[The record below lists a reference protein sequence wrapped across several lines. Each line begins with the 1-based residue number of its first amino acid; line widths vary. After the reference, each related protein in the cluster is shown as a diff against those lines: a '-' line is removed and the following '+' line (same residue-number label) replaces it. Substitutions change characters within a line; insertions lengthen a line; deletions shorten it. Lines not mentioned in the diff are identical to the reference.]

1 MKNLILVIN
10 TGNTSTK
17 IGIFDLDKE
26 IFTET
31 IKHSDKELSR
41 FSDINEQLEFREHL
55 VLEFL
60 KDKNIDINTL
70 KAVAARGGLLK
81 PLASGTY
88 FVNEEMI
95 KDLKAGKNGMHA
107 SHLSAQIGNSIAEK
121 SSIHCYIVDPISV
134 DEFTPVARLSG
145 HKLFNRIMLSHALNM
160 KAVSKRYAKEN
171 NLNYNDL
178 NLIIIHLGTGISV
191 SAHQNGKMVDSINS
205 SEEGTFSPDRAGGIP
220 VLQAAKYIIENKI
233 DFKTFSNLI
242 FGNGGLQSYL
252 NTKDFMKIENMYK
265 SGDKKVIEVV
275 DAMAYQVAKDA
286 GSMATVLTGKID
298 KIIITGGMANSELLV
313 NLISVRINFLAT
325 LLLYPG
331 EDEMTAL
338 AEGVSRILTGEEE
351 EMSY

>member
-17 IGIFDLDKE
+17 TGIFDLDSE

-41 FSDINEQLEFREHL
+41 FSEINEQLEFREKL

-60 KDKNIDINTL
+60 DKKGINTTDL
-70 KAVAARGGLLK
+70 KAIAARGGLLK
-81 PLASGTY
+81 PLSSGTY

-95 KDLKAGKNGMHA
+95 KDLKEGKNGMHA
-107 SHLSAQIGNSIAEK
+107 SHLSAQIGYSIAEK
-121 SSIHCYIVDPISV
+121 ASIHCFIVDPISV
-134 DEFTPVARLSG
+134 DEFTPKARLSG
-145 HKLFNRIMLSHALNM
+145 HKLFNRRMLSHALNM

-178 NLIIIHLGTGISV
+178 NLIVIHLGTGISV
-191 SAHQNGKMVDSINS
+191 SAHEKGKMTDSINS

-220 VLQAAKYIIENKI
+220 VLQAAKYIIDNNL

-252 NTKDFMKIENMYK
+252 NTKDFVKIEDMYK
-265 SGDKKVIEVV
+265 SGDEEAIKVV
-275 DAMAYQVAKDA
+275 DAMAYQIAKDS
-286 GSMATVLTGKID
+286 GSMATVLKGKID
-298 KIIITGGMANSELLV
+298 KIIITGGMANSEFLV
-313 NLISVRINFLAT
+313 NLISVQIDFLAPI
-325 LLLYPG
+325 LLYPG
-331 EDEMTAL
+331 EDEMAAL
-338 AEGVSRILTGEEE
+338 AEGVSRVLTGEEE
-351 EMSY
+351 EKIY